1 MADLSDLLTEV
12 SADAPCGE
20 NLEYDNARIALD
32 SNIQGTPEN
41 QFSGEK
47 ALPPNWRDI
56 QRDSQALLRKSKDLQ
71 VMLYLI
77 RALIPTEGIKGFR
90 DGLSLLTQSLNL
102 FWEHLHPQLD
112 PDDGLDPTLRVNIL
126 EELASLELIIQSLSH
141 AILVESKSMGQFSL
155 RDIQYATDKLPTP
168 EHLSKPDINTIK
180 AAFLDADL
188 EQVKQTYQAIT
199 ESITFAENIESF
211 VAEKVGSTNGPNLEA
226 LKSFLKELRHN
237 VEQLAESRLSG
248 ESDIEQPE
256 EGQEGGEVTGVS
268 AARDSSKGQPYIAG
282 KISSRHDV
290 IKALDSICLY
300 YHEYEPSSPVPV
312 LLERAKYLVTA
323 DFMAIVK
330 NMLPDAL
337 GQLELLKGPDPN
349 EDSNY

>member
-1 MADLSDLLTEV
+1 MANLSDLLTAV
-12 SADAPCGE
+12 SAEAPCGE

-32 SNIQGTPEN
+32 TNIQGTPEN

-47 ALPPNWRDI
+47 AQPPNWREI
-56 QRDSQALLRKSKDLQ
+56 QRDAQALLRKSKDLQ
-71 VMLYLI
+71 VTLYLI

-90 DGLSLLTQSLNL
+90 DGLSLLTQLLNL
-102 FWEHLHPQLD
+102 FWDQLHPQLD

-126 EELASLELIIQSLSH
+126 EELASPELIIKPLSH
-141 AILVESKSMGQFSL
+141 AMLVESKSIGQFCL

-180 AAFLDADL
+180 AAFLGADL
-188 EQVKQTYQAIT
+188 EDVKQTYHAIN
-199 ESITFAENIESF
+199 ESLKLSENIESF
-211 VAEKVGSTNGPNLEA
+211 VAEKVGSTNGPNLDT
-226 LKSFLKELRHN
+226 LKSFLKELRHH

-248 ESDIEQPE
+248 EGDIEQPE
-256 EGQEGGEVTGVS
+256 QGQASGETPEVS

-282 KISSRHDV
+282 KISSRHDA
-290 IKALDSICLY
+290 IKALDSICQY
-300 YHEYEPSSPVPV
+300 YREYEPSSPVPV